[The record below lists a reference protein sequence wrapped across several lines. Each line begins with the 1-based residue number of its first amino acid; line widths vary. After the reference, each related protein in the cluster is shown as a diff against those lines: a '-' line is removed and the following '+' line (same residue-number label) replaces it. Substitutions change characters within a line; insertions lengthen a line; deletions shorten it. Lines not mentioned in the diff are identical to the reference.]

1 MSEKLQKLS
10 ELLVENPT
18 DISNCISQTA
28 MKTGE
33 SEEDVLNLL
42 YFHYKQTYKFVRQCF
57 PCEAEIPAE
66 YLMFPC
72 KYRATTL
79 KSAKEYKDVCN
90 EKARRKQLSH
100 RIPRKQKLHQARRE
114 FEIEKKELE
123 SKKRRTPKVKFA
135 M

>member
-1 MSEKLQKLS
+1 MNEKLQELS
-10 ELLVENPT
+10 ELLVENPA

-42 YFHYKQTYKFVRQCF
+42 YFHYKQKYKCF
-57 PCEAEIPAE
+57 PCEAEIPGE

-72 KYRATTL
+72 KYRATIV
-79 KSAKEYKDVCN
+79 KNSKEYKELCD
-90 EKARRKQLSH
+90 EIPH
-100 RIPRKQKLHQARRE
+100 RIPRKQRLQQARRE
-114 FEIEKKELE
+114 FEIEKKEME
-123 SKKRRTPKVKFA
+123 SKKKRTPKVKFA